1 MYVKHN
7 TYRNWFT
14 SQKIKIVIFAEQV
27 DILLIG
33 VEPLATHDEVAA
45 KIFACKYNTLALA

>member
-1 MYVKHN
+1 MKHN